1 MTTSPQMRRV
11 ALASALGTSIEW
23 YDFFIYTTASALV
36 FNQLFFPT
44 LSPVAGVLSAFATY
58 AVGYIA
64 RPLGA
69 VVFGHFG
76 DRIGRKKSLVW
87 TLLMMGIATFLVGLV
102 PTHASIGNLAPL
114 LLVVLRFVQGMA
126 VGGEWGGAALL
137 SVEHAPRE
145 RRTFFGAFAQIGS
158 PVGLLLATSM
168 FAVLNGTL
176 SAEQFAAWGWRLPFL
191 ISIVLVVVGFVVR
204 MKVAETPDFEQSA
217 PRSDVLPIVQ
227 CLRTSWRQIV
237 VGLGIFVGGFAAYY
251 VLTTFMLAYTTTQ
264 LGLSRSTA
272 LAGQIVAAVVEAA
285 LMFVFASM
293 GDRYGK
299 GKVIAWGAVA
309 GLLWAV
315 PPFWLFG
322 TGSALW
328 LCVGVGVGLV
338 GVTATYSVGAA
349 YVAQLFAPRV
359 RYTGMSLS
367 YQLAGAIGGGLV
379 PLFSTASLGWSGGHY
394 WPVALVTAVF
404 YAFTLICLRIGR
416 AREQAAAIPAAQAAA
431 L

>member
-36 FNQLFFPT
+36 FNKLFFPT

-58 AVGYIA
+58 AVGYVA

-69 VVFGHFG
+69 IVFGHFG

-87 TLLMMGIATFLVGLV
+87 TLLMMGGATFLVGCV
-102 PTHASIGNLAPL
+102 PTHETIGTLAPL
-114 LLVVLRFVQGMA
+114 LLVLLRFVQGLA
-126 VGGEWGGAALL
+126 VGGEWGGAALI
-137 SVEHAPRE
+137 SVEHAPRG

-158 PVGLLLATSM
+158 PVGLLLATTM
-168 FAVLNGTL
+168 FAVLNGVL
-176 SAEQFAAWGWRLPFL
+176 SAGQFEAWGWRVPFL
-191 ISIVLVVVGFVVR
+191 VSIALVVVGFAVR
-204 MKVAETPDFEQSA
+204 MKIEETPDFERSA
-217 PRSDVLPIVQ
+217 RSESLPIVE

-237 VGLGIFVGGFAAYY
+237 VGLAIFVGGFVAYY

-264 LGLSRSTA
+264 LGLPKSAA
-272 LAGQIVAAVVEAA
+272 LAGQIVAAAVEAA

-309 GLLWAV
+309 GLVWAV

-322 TGSALW
+322 TGSTFW
-328 LCVGVGVGLV
+328 LCVGVGVGLI

-379 PLFSTASLGWSGGHY
+379 PLFATASLEWTDGQY
-394 WPVALVTAVF
+394 WPVALVTALF
-404 YAFTLICLRIGR
+404 YVFTLAGLLIGR
-416 AREQAAAIPAAQAAA
+416 VRVAAPAVEAA

>member
-1 MTTSPQMRRV
+1 MTTTSPQMRRV

-36 FNQLFFPT
+36 FNKLFFPT

-58 AVGYIA
+58 AVGYVA

-69 VVFGHFG
+69 IVFGHFG
-76 DRIGRKKSLVW
+76 DRMGRKKSLVW
-87 TLLMMGIATFLVGLV
+87 TLLMMGIATFLVGCV
-102 PTHASIGNLAPL
+102 PTHASVGTLAPV
-114 LLVVLRFVQGMA
+114 LLVVLRFVQGLA
-126 VGGEWGGAALL
+126 VGGEWGGAALI
-137 SVEHAPRE
+137 SVEHAPKG

-168 FAVLNGTL
+168 FALLNGL
-176 SAEQFAAWGWRLPFL
+176 LNAEQFAGWGWRLPFL
-191 ISIVLVVVGFVVR
+191 VSIVLVAVGFVVR
-204 MKVAETPDFEQSA
+204 MRIEETPDFERSA
-217 PRSDVLPIVQ
+217 RSDALPIVE

-237 VGLGIFVGGFAAYY
+237 VGLGIFAGGFAAYY

-264 LGLSRSTA
+264 LGLPKSVA
-272 LAGQIVAAVVEAA
+272 LAGQIVAAAVEAA

-293 GDRYGK
+293 GDKFGRAKIIG
-299 GKVIAWGAVA
+299 WGAVA

-322 TGSALW
+322 TGSTFW
-328 LCVGVGVGLV
+328 LCVGVGVGLI

-349 YVAQLFAPRV
+349 YVAELFAPRV

-367 YQLAGAIGGGLV
+367 YQLAGAIGGGIV
-379 PLFSTASLGWSGGHY
+379 PLFSTASLEWTGGHY
-394 WPVALVTAVF
+394 WPVAVVTALF
-404 YAFTLICLRIGR
+404 YVFTLVCLRIGR
-416 AREQAAAIPAAQAAA
+416 VRERAAAQVPVPVA

>member
-1 MTTSPQMRRV
+1 MTATTPQLRRV

-36 FNQLFFPT
+36 FNHLFFPT
-44 LSPVAGVLSAFATY
+44 LSPIAGVLSAFATY
-58 AVGYIA
+58 AVGYVA

-87 TLLMMGIATFLVGLV
+87 TLLMMGVATFLVGCM
-102 PTHASIGNLAPL
+102 PTYASIGALAPL

-126 VGGEWGGAALL
+126 VGGEWGGAALI
-137 SVEHAPRE
+137 SVEHAPKS

-168 FAVLNGTL
+168 FAVLNGVL
-176 SAEQFAAWGWRLPFL
+176 SDEQFEAWGWRLPFL
-191 ISIVLVVVGFVVR
+191 ISIVLVAVGFVVR
-204 MKVAETPDFEQSA
+204 MRIEETPDFENA
-217 PRSDVLPIVQ
+217 DRSDVLPIVE

-237 VGLGIFVGGFAAYY
+237 VGLGVFAGGFAAYY
-251 VLTTFMLAYTTTQ
+251 LLTTFMLAYTTTQ
-264 LGLSRSTA
+264 LGMPKSVA
-272 LAGQIVAAVVEAA
+272 LAGQIVAAVVEAS

-293 GDRYGK
+293 GDRYGPR
-299 GKVIAWGAVA
+299 KVIAWGAVA
-309 GLLWAV
+309 GLVWAV

-322 TGSALW
+322 TGSAFW
-328 LCVGVGVGLV
+328 LCVGVGVGLI

-379 PLFSTASLGWSGGHY
+379 PLFSTASLEWTDGHY
-394 WPVALVTAVF
+394 WPVAVVTVVF
-404 YAFTLICLRIGR
+404 YAFTLVCLRIGR
-416 AREQAAAIPAAQAAA
+416 VGTSVTTPAKVA

>member
-36 FNQLFFPT
+36 FNKLFFPT

-58 AVGYIA
+58 AVGYVA

-69 VVFGHFG
+69 IVFGHFG

-87 TLLMMGIATFLVGLV
+87 TLLMMGGATFLVGCV
-102 PTHASIGNLAPL
+102 PTHETIGTLAPL
-114 LLVVLRFVQGMA
+114 LLVLLRFVQGLA
-126 VGGEWGGAALL
+126 VGGEWGGAALI
-137 SVEHAPRE
+137 SVEHAPRG

-158 PVGLLLATSM
+158 PVGLLLATTM
-168 FAVLNGTL
+168 FAVLNGVL
-176 SAEQFAAWGWRLPFL
+176 SAGQFEAWGWRVPFL
-191 ISIVLVVVGFVVR
+191 VSIALVVVGFAVR
-204 MKVAETPDFEQSA
+204 MKIEETPDFERSA
-217 PRSDVLPIVQ
+217 RSEALPIVE

-237 VGLGIFVGGFAAYY
+237 VGLAIFVGGFVAYY

-264 LGLSRSTA
+264 LGLPKSAA
-272 LAGQIVAAVVEAA
+272 LAGQIVAAAVEAA

-309 GLLWAV
+309 GLVWAV

-322 TGSALW
+322 TGSTFW
-328 LCVGVGVGLV
+328 LCVGVGVGLI

-379 PLFSTASLGWSGGHY
+379 PLFATASLEWTDGQY
-394 WPVALVTAVF
+394 WPVALVTALF
-404 YAFTLICLRIGR
+404 YVFTLAGLLIGR
-416 AREQAAAIPAAQAAA
+416 VRVAAPAVEAA

>member
-36 FNQLFFPT
+36 FNKLFFPT

-58 AVGYIA
+58 AVGYVA

-87 TLLMMGIATFLVGLV
+87 TLLMMGGATFLVGCV
-102 PTHASIGNLAPL
+102 PTHETVGTLAPL
-114 LLVVLRFVQGMA
+114 LLVVLRFVQGIA
-126 VGGEWGGAALL
+126 VGGEWGGAALI
-137 SVEHAPRE
+137 SVEHAPQG

-158 PVGLLLATSM
+158 PVGLLLATTM
-168 FAVLNGTL
+168 FAVLNGVL
-176 SAEQFAAWGWRLPFL
+176 SAGQFEAWGWRVPFL
-191 ISIVLVVVGFVVR
+191 VSIVLVVVGFAVR
-204 MKVAETPDFEQSA
+204 MKIEETPDFERSA
-217 PRSDVLPIVQ
+217 RSEVLPIVE

-237 VGLGIFVGGFAAYY
+237 VGLGIFAGGFAAYY

-264 LGLSRSTA
+264 LGLPKSAA

-285 LMFVFASM
+285 LMFVFAAM

-309 GLLWAV
+309 GLVWAV

-322 TGSALW
+322 TGSTFW
-328 LCVGVGVGLV
+328 LCVGVGVGLI

-379 PLFSTASLGWSGGHY
+379 PLFATASLEWTGGHY
-394 WPVALVTAVF
+394 WPVAVVTALF
-404 YAFTLICLRIGR
+404 YVFTLVGLFIGR
-416 AREQAAAIPAAQAAA
+416 VRVAAPAVEAA

>member
-1 MTTSPQMRRV
+1 MTKPQMRRV

-36 FNQLFFPT
+36 FNKLFFPT

-58 AVGYIA
+58 AVGYVA

-87 TLLMMGIATFLVGLV
+87 TLLMMGTATFLVGCV
-102 PTHASIGNLAPL
+102 PTYSGIGALAPL
-114 LLVVLRFVQGMA
+114 LLVVLRFIQGLA
-126 VGGEWGGAALL
+126 VGGEWGGAALI
-137 SVEHAPRE
+137 SVEHAPTQ
-145 RRTFFGAFAQIGS
+145 RRSFFGAFAQIGS
-158 PVGLLLATSM
+158 PVGLLLATVM
-168 FAVLNGTL
+168 FTVLNGLLTT
-176 SAEQFAAWGWRLPFL
+176 EQFLSWGWRFPFL
-191 ISIVLVVVGFVVR
+191 VSIVLVVVGFVVR
-204 MKVAETPDFEQSA
+204 MRIEETPDFQKST
-217 PRSDVLPIVQ
+217 RSDTLPIVE

-237 VGLGIFVGGFAAYY
+237 VGLGIFAGGFVAYY
-251 VLTTFMLAYTTTQ
+251 LLTTFMLAYTTTQ
-264 LGLSRSTA
+264 LGLPKSTA

-285 LMFVFASM
+285 LMFVFAAM
-293 GDRYGK
+293 GDKHGK
-299 GKVIAWGAVA
+299 AKVIGWGAVA

-322 TGSALW
+322 TGSVFW
-328 LCVGVGVGLV
+328 LCVGVGVGLI

-367 YQLAGAIGGGLV
+367 YQLAGAIGGGVV
-379 PLFSTASLGWSGGHY
+379 PLFSTASLEWTGGHY
-394 WPVALVTAVF
+394 WPVALITVLF
-404 YAFTLICLRIGR
+404 YVFTLVCLRIGR
-416 AREQAAAIPAAQAAA
+416 VREGAAVPAPAVGVAR
-431 L
+431 

>member
-36 FNQLFFPT
+36 FNKLFFPT

-58 AVGYIA
+58 AVGYVA

-69 VVFGHFG
+69 IVFGHFG

-87 TLLMMGIATFLVGLV
+87 TLLMMGGATFLVGCV
-102 PTHASIGNLAPL
+102 PTHETIGTLAPL
-114 LLVVLRFVQGMA
+114 LLVLLRFVQGLA
-126 VGGEWGGAALL
+126 VGGEWGGAALI
-137 SVEHAPRE
+137 SVEHAPQG

-158 PVGLLLATSM
+158 PVGLLLATTM
-168 FAVLNGTL
+168 FAVLNGVL
-176 SAEQFAAWGWRLPFL
+176 SAGQFEAWGWRVPFL
-191 ISIVLVVVGFVVR
+191 VSIALVVVGFAVR
-204 MKVAETPDFEQSA
+204 MKIEETPDFERSA
-217 PRSDVLPIVQ
+217 RSESLPIVE

-237 VGLGIFVGGFAAYY
+237 VGLAIFVGGFVAYY

-264 LGLSRSTA
+264 LGLPKSAA
-272 LAGQIVAAVVEAA
+272 LAGQIVAAAVEAA

-309 GLLWAV
+309 GLVWAV

-322 TGSALW
+322 TGSTFW
-328 LCVGVGVGLV
+328 LCVGVGVGLI

-379 PLFSTASLGWSGGHY
+379 PLFATASLEWTDGQY
-394 WPVALVTAVF
+394 WPVALVTALF
-404 YAFTLICLRIGR
+404 YVFTLAGLLIGR
-416 AREQAAAIPAAQAAA
+416 VRVAAPAVGAA